1 MRKKFSFLYS
11 IFSILFSISSIL
23 FLLISCNED
32 VLPKPKAY
40 LSLEYP
46 KKSYKELE
54 IIRPYSFSI
63 LENTTIINEK
73 NNWLKIKYPKL
84 KASIDIT
91 YRPIKNNLKELITES
106 EKLVF
111 KHTVKAEQIIPKDF
125 VNSKKR
131 VFGSMY
137 EITGNAASHIQ
148 FHITD
153 STNNF
158 IKGSLYF
165 YAKPNYDSI
174 LPAVSY
180 IKEDILHLV
189 ETLKWK

>member
-1 MRKKFSFLYS
+1 MRN
-11 IFSILFSISSIL
+11 IL
-23 FLLISCNED
+23 LLIISLIFFSCKD
-32 VLPKPKAY
+32 VVLPKPKAY

-46 KKSYKELE
+46 KKEYKELTVL
-54 IIRPYSFSI
+54 RPYTFDVLKSA
-63 LENTTIINEK
+63 TIVEDK
-73 NNWLKIKYPKL
+73 NNWLKITYPKL

-91 YRPIKNNLKELITES
+91 YRPIENNLKELLTEA
-106 EKLVF
+106 EKMVF

-125 VNSKKR
+125 INSKKR
-131 VFGSMY
+131 VFGSLY
-137 EITGNAASHIQ
+137 EITGNAASQIQ

-174 LPAVSY
+174 LPAVTY
-180 IKEDILHLV
+180 IKEDVLHLI
-189 ETLKWK
+189 ESLEWQK

>member
-1 MRKKFSFLYS
+1 MRN
-11 IFSILFSISSIL
+11 IL
-23 FLLISCNED
+23 LLIISLIFFSCND
-32 VLPKPKAY
+32 VVLPKPKAY

-46 KKSYKELE
+46 KKEYKELTVL
-54 IIRPYSFSI
+54 RPYTFDVLKSA
-63 LENTTIINEK
+63 TIVEDK
-73 NNWLKIKYPKL
+73 NNWLKITYPKL

-91 YRPIKNNLKELITES
+91 YRPIENNLKELLTEA
-106 EKLVF
+106 EKMVF

-125 VNSKKR
+125 INSKKR
-131 VFGSMY
+131 VFGSLY
-137 EITGNAASHIQ
+137 EITGNAASQIQ

-174 LPAVSY
+174 LPAVAY
-180 IKEDILHLV
+180 IKEDVLYLIESL
-189 ETLKWK
+189 EWKK